1 LEEYWERLYNRDS
14 SVPALKTWA
23 IKEGD
28 ALWKQVLE
36 MTDNKPKVVDL
47 NSYLAIYTNAR
58 FLNRS
63 RGIFDSFEVND

>member
-1 LEEYWERLYNRDS
+1 
-14 SVPALKTWA
+14 
-23 IKEGD
+23 
-28 ALWKQVLE
+28 